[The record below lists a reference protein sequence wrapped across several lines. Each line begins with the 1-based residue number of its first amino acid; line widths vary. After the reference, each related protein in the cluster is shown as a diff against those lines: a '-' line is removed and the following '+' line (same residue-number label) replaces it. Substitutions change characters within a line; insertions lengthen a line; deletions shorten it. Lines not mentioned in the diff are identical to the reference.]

1 MKFKTAKTNK
11 QGVDLTPILD
21 MMFIILIFFM
31 VSATFELNRS
41 IKMKLPK
48 SFAGESAI
56 SKEKILIEVDSA
68 GNISLNGETTE
79 IHNLSNKIKEIDNF
93 STSTIYLLGDN
104 DTGYKNI
111 IAILDILKV
120 MGISDISLV
129 TEEKT
134 EIE

>member
-1 MKFKTAKTNK
+1 MKFKITKTNK
-11 QGVDLTPILD
+11 QSLDLTPILD

-31 VSATFELNRS
+31 VSATFDLNRS

-56 SKEKILIEVDSA
+56 SKEKILIEVDSN
-68 GNISLNGETTE
+68 GNISLNGEISE
-79 IHNLSNKIKEIDNF
+79 IHDLSNKIKEIENF
-93 STSTIYLLGDN
+93 STSTVYLLGDN
-104 DTGYKNI
+104 NTGYKNI
-111 IAILDILKV
+111 ISILDILKV

>member
-1 MKFKTAKTNK
+1 MKFKITKTNK
-11 QGVDLTPILD
+11 QTVDLTPILD

-31 VSATFELNRS
+31 VSATFDLNRS

-56 SKEKILIEVDSA
+56 SKEKILIEVDSN
-68 GNISLNGETTE
+68 GNISLNGEIAE
-79 IHNLSNKIKEIDNF
+79 IHDLSNKIKEIENF
-93 STSTIYLLGDN
+93 STSTVYLLGDN

-111 IAILDILKV
+111 ISILDILKV

>member
-1 MKFKTAKTNK
+1 MKFKIAKTNK
-11 QGVDLTPILD
+11 QSVDLTPILD

-31 VSATFELNRS
+31 VSATFDLNRS

-56 SKEKILIEVDSA
+56 SKEKVLIEVDSS
-68 GNISLNGETTE
+68 GNITLNGETTE
-79 IHNLSNKIKEIDNF
+79 IQDLSNKIKEIENF
-93 STSTIYLLGDN
+93 STSTVYLLGDA
-104 DTGYKNI
+104 DTDYKNI
-111 IAILDILKV
+111 ITILDILKV

>member
-1 MKFKTAKTNK
+1 MKFKTTKTNK
-11 QGVDLTPILD
+11 QAVDLTPILD

-31 VSATFELNRS
+31 VSATFDLNRS

-56 SKEKILIEVDSA
+56 SKEKVLIEVDST

-79 IHNLSNKIKEIDNF
+79 IHDLSNKIKEIENF
-93 STSTIYLLGDN
+93 STSTVYLLGDA

-111 IAILDILKV
+111 ITILDILKV